1 MLISEGKPTFGDFL
15 LWTINTFGLVWRASP
30 GVPCLRLRSVRLFR
44 HGCDCAILP
53 LRPVALCT
61 HPR

>member
-44 HGCDCAILP
+44 HGCDYAIS
-53 LRPVALCT
+53 
-61 HPR
+61 